1 MDTEKLIREV
11 LEFSAKTGF
20 GTKTSIK
27 EATEEFLL
35 ANPKYR
41 SRKPAEQRLA
51 DFVNE
56 IAKFKEKYDRELLVK
71 FYNHWSQKG
80 EKDLKFHWEKQK
92 TFEVGKDSP
101 HSRPIRIRGSEGM
114 SYSSRKKV
122 RLNRITVTDHGTQP
136 YKQ

>member
-92 TFEVGKDSP
+92 TFEVGKRLASFKANQDSGFGRNAIQQQRK
-101 HSRPIRIRGSEGM
+101 SEVEQNNSNRPWNSA
-114 SYSSRKKV
+114 
-122 RLNRITVTDHGTQP
+122 L
-136 YKQ
+136 